1 MLWEII
7 SGKGFRRR
15 VVRKKAIQTIL
26 LSGKELEKGEL
37 MNFCNEEM
45 IVTGNQQRKI
55 GF

>member
-1 MLWEII
+1 MLREII

-15 VVRKKAIQTIL
+15 VIRKKTIQTI
-26 LSGKELEKGEL
+26 LSGKELEMGEL